1 MIVQNFRPVEAEEV
15 EAGAKNVRIRQ
26 VITESQGAPH
36 FVMRVFEVGPS
47 GYTPQHS
54 HAWEH
59 EVFIL
64 SGSGDVFSA
73 NGWQTIGSGDV
84 IFIPGHEIH
93 QFRNS
98 SERPL
103 EFVCLIPTERVCGL

>member
-1 MIVQNFRPVEAEEV
+1 MLVRNYRQVEAEEV
-15 EAGAKNVRIRQ
+15 EEGAKDVRIRW
-26 VITESQGAPH
+26 VITESEGAPH
-36 FVMRVFEVGPS
+36 FVMRVFEIAPG

-64 SGSGDVFSA
+64 SGCGDVYSA
-73 NGWQTIGSGDV
+73 NGWQTIRAGDV
-84 IFIPGHEIH
+84 VFIPGHEIH

-98 SERPL
+98 GSQPL
-103 EFVCLIPTERVCGL
+103 EFLCLIPTERVCAL